1 MGRVSP
7 AFLPVGF
14 LVAWVSGAARA
25 HADPIRVTSGQFNAF
40 AFLGEA
46 VPGGDSIFA
55 PDLSGRALATAS
67 TLSFAASPTQV
78 VCHDNA
84 FRGIVCGGVAPF
96 TFNASLMFGGG
107 PTTVDLIGAGT
118 SSQSSSVMGSGSTTS
133 SKQGRHRNPR
143 PCRCSPPVS
152 SWAELESCGG
162 DVRAAR
168 GRSTAQSVNGVQ
180 HVNHLDC

>member
-118 SSQSSSVMGSGSTTS
+118 V
-133 SKQGRHRNPR
+133 
-143 PCRCSPPVS
+143 
-152 SWAELESCGG
+152 ESEFFG
-162 DVRAAR
+162 
-168 GRSTAQSVNGVQ
+168 NGVRLNY
-180 HVNHLDC
+180 VFEARPTPEPATVSLLTTGLIMGGAGILRRRRAGGART